1 MIMNAHDARLKTESA
16 IKERESAHDKR
27 ANVLYHSILKAVETS
42 ADVGNNSVRV
52 LWPSSNE
59 PMGICQAINH
69 TTYEGEPA
77 LTVSDRA
84 ELYIKCVPDVCER
97 LEQAGFTVKT
107 GRNEHG
113 DPTISQVSW

>member
-1 MIMNAHDARLKTESA
+1 MIMTAHDARLKTEA
-16 IKERESAHDKR
+16 AVKERESAHGKR
-27 ANVLYHSILKAVETS
+27 ANVLYFSILKAVENS
-42 ADVGNNSVRV
+42 ADVGNSSVRV

-59 PMGICQAINH
+59 PMGICQTINH

-84 ELYIKCVPDVCER
+84 ELYIKCVHDVCER
-97 LEQAGFTVKT
+97 LEQAGFTVKQ

-113 DPTISQVSW
+113 DPTIRQVSW